1 MSKRWV
7 SRESKCDFRGRENR
21 SMKSNKIRVTPRGAQ
36 LFLPQLPPGAVV
48 LGVVQ
53 RGLQIGALVR
63 DKAGEY
69 LQINGDTAQV
79 LNKSAVEHALRA
91 AMLSTPRAPARPVV
105 GVRRRRLVE
114 R

>member
-48 LGVVQ
+48 LGVV
-53 RGLQIGALVR
+53 G
-63 DKAGEY
+63 
-69 LQINGDTAQV
+69 
-79 LNKSAVEHALRA
+79 
-91 AMLSTPRAPARPVV
+91 
-105 GVRRRRLVE
+105 
-114 R
+114 